1 MTATEKLNWKSVWL
15 AICAISCVCRGI
27 MKLQRRKD
35 SISGA
40 DKMNSDTFLL
50 GTLWFLLLLLLEGS
64 ASAATVWLSF
74 LSLSLPPPLQ
84 CLPKN
89 INKTPWRG
97 CQQDASQGGDTWGE
111 REQRQEAGGWREKK
125 SGGVLYINPKNVWGK
140 AGVEW
145 GVIYLVFHAES
156 TFTTSLFFCGGCWM
170 FNRTSCRC
178 WWRGPPVPDP
188 LLYHEWNS

>member
-15 AICAISCVCRGI
+15 AIFAISCVCRGI

-50 GTLWFLLLLLLEGS
+50 DALWFLLLLLLEGS
-64 ASAATVWLSF
+64 ASAATVWLSP
-74 LSLSLPPPLQ
+74 LRPPPTPLQ

-97 CQQDASQGGDTWGE
+97 CQQDASQGAETRGRKMKRKKE
-111 REQRQEAGGWREKK
+111 RGRVIHQSQKR
-125 SGGVLYINPKNVWGK
+125 LGK
-140 AGVEW
+140 GRCWVRGHLFSVSCW
-145 GVIYLVFHAES
+145 IYFYHL
-156 TFTTSLFFCGGCWM
+156 SLFFCGGCWM

-178 WWRGPPVPDP
+178 WWRGPPAPDP
-188 LLYHEWNS
+188 LLYHERNS

>member
-50 GTLWFLLLLLLEGS
+50 GALWFLLLLLLEGS

-74 LSLSLPPPLQ
+74 LSLSLPLCNASPRISIRLLGEGVSRM
-84 CLPKN
+84 LPREETHEGSGSRDK
-89 INKTPWRG
+89 R
-97 CQQDASQGGDTWGE
+97 QEDEGGGE
-111 REQRQEAGGWREKK
+111 RRAGACYTSIPKTFGERQ
-125 SGGVLYINPKNVWGK
+125 VLSEGSFI
-140 AGVEW
+140 
-145 GVIYLVFHAES
+145 
-156 TFTTSLFFCGGCWM
+156 
-170 FNRTSCRC
+170 
-178 WWRGPPVPDP
+178 
-188 LLYHEWNS
+188 